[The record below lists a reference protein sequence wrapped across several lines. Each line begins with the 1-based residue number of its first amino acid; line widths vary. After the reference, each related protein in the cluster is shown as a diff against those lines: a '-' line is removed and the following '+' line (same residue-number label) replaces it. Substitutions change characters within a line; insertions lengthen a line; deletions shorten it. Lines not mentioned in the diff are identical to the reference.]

1 MYQAKD
7 PPLGNSALEMS
18 ELLSHVPRG
27 AVLRT
32 ESHSHPVSLPF
43 SSIHEQRRGGLDF
56 RVPCT
61 AQLGA

>member
-7 PPLGNSALEMS
+7 TLLGISVFEMS

-27 AVLRT
+27 AALRT

-43 SSIHEQRRGGLDF
+43 SGIHEQRTGGLDF
-56 RVPCT
+56 RVPCA
-61 AQLGA
+61 AQLGE